1 MLISRRGFLSRGAWL
16 CTRTPKRRGFLLV
29 RRGAWLSSV
38 DAKGAWPPWYRR
50 SLLARAEPSP
60 FLAPPLGVFLLP
72 WQRPAPAVS
81 WASGSTGRDDLLTE
95 EPRPGL
101 KTIKQSESGRLLTQ
115 AVWLN
120 NNTLN
125 ELTDFPEILGKL
137 LEYPE
142 DIYWIDLS
150 FNDLSN
156 IDPVLTTYYN
166 LHNLNLHGN
175 SIQSLSEVDK
185 LAVLPHLRSL
195 TLHGNPIEE
204 EKGYRSYVVSTLPN
218 LKSFDFSGVTKQD
231 RSTANV
237 WRRMNIKPKV
247 VRKKRDNF

>member
-16 CTRTPKRRGFLLV
+16 CTRTPKRRSFLLV
-29 RRGAWLSSV
+29 RRGAWLSPV
-38 DAKGAWPPWYRR
+38 GAKGAWPPWYRR

-60 FLAPPLGVFLLP
+60 SLAPPHGVFLLP

-81 WASGSTGRDDLLTE
+81 WASGSTGRDGELCLVLSQLERCAHGGITVR
-95 EPRPGL
+95 PR
-101 KTIKQSESGRLLTQ
+101 SRLPRWTTPS
-115 AVWLN
+115 AASASC
-120 NNTLN
+120 
-125 ELTDFPEILGKL
+125 K
-137 LEYPE
+137 
-142 DIYWIDLS
+142 
-150 FNDLSN
+150 
-156 IDPVLTTYYN
+156 VLTTYYN